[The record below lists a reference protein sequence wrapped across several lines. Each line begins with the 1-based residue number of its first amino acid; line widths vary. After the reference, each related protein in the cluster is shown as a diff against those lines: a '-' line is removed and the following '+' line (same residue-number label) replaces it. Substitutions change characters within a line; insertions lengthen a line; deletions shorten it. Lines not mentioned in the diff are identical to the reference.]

1 MTQKCKVFWICP
13 VLFLIF
19 LLNLHAD
26 WPNHRGDPS
35 LCGIASGNLGDELVL
50 EWTFE
55 VGKFLKSSPV
65 VEGGKIFLG
74 GPTGDFH
81 AIDAWTGKTLWQ
93 AEAGIGVDA
102 PAMLQSDRVFVGSKD
117 GKRFVLSRQV
127 VSDFGRRKLRETK
140 DLTLLFIPSVKSS
153 FWEVMTLS
161 ALWMGTGHPVWKF
174 ETMNY
179 VNGTLPFG
187 TISSWCLVDAM
198 HNSMVSLSDGKLIRW
213 IWEHRLHLL

>member
-13 VLFLIF
+13 VLFFIF

-81 AIDAWTGKTLWQ
+81 AIDARTGKTLWQ

-102 PAMLQSDRVFVGSKD
+102 
-117 GKRFVLSRQV
+117 
-127 VSDFGRRKLRETK
+127 
-140 DLTLLFIPSVKSS
+140 
-153 FWEVMTLS
+153 
-161 ALWMGTGHPVWKF
+161 
-174 ETMNY
+174 
-179 VNGTLPFG
+179 
-187 TISSWCLVDAM
+187 M
-198 HNSMVSLSDGKLIRW
+198 HNSMWFL
-213 IWEHRLHLL
+213 